1 MVPPFPE
8 KVMIQ
13 TTSRCNAAC
22 RFCPYPSV
30 VDELPQGTMDE
41 GLYRRIIDE
50 CAEHPGEVRRL
61 LLYLMNEPLLDGELA
76 ERINYAKTRNP
87 RACVHILTNGALLTE
102 RRGDALIDSGLDW
115 IGLSIHGFSP
125 SAYHEAMG
133 LEREVT
139 YRRAERFIRAALA
152 RRGPGFVMVT
162 FNGGGPVTSDE
173 REAALSYFR
182 DLGVQRI
189 SYHGGSIS
197 RAGNVPV
204 IPAPQHAVVRGC
216 RSIWWREMLH
226 VLYSGDVVL
235 CCMDWRRRVVVG
247 NLREQSIAELWRSEA
262 YRRVRDTVD
271 GRVELPDGFPC
282 ARCEEAIVLADSPE
296 KPIDVAVIVLPCAVL
311 SSDASVVPGVIAAL
325 RACGLAEQ
333 LVDISALVY
342 RRMSSDDTRLWR
354 RAGHGVVYKG
364 DGSEELVRRRADEVE
379 WCVARCRELAARH
392 LLVFLCPVSR
402 RLTLEVVRRIKERDP
417 ERSLLVFGGEE
428 QAPALLEQLAVPY
441 HPHVR
446 REETAAWV
454 ARRLQGGE
462 RGAAPPS
469 QPPPATPSP
478 PPLAEPDWRP
488 PGWEG
493 IGAGMAPRLPEEHDR
508 SPVSRWLVGLR
519 EAVRALP
526 ELPRRPL
533 VAGRELRRRAEESA
547 QAVLRWVLA
556 ARGRAAEPTTGVPG
570 VARLAAV
577 RREPSAG
584 VGPRAVEDGLATE
597 EGSPAAPAPC
607 SPPADVSPAAH
618 APSRKPMAAILDEH
632 LVADVAPPPIVP
644 PPSPWQRRAT
654 RGRAV
659 DLLLAT
665 LPPWGIC
672 NPPVGLAHLATY
684 VRSKGFGVEVLDLN
698 IDLYHRLGPPWQ
710 LLWHVENKNYWS
722 NAETFDLLLDELA
735 PHLDEY
741 AELIATHPARLVGLS
756 VVDPK
761 ERCTIELIRRV
772 KARAP
777 DKRILLGGPACV
789 TPDYRRI
796 FTTLVAELVDGYAL
810 GEGEELLCDV
820 IQALRDGT
828 DWALVPGVLCH
839 RDGVDRPV
847 GRRRRLLPLDRVP
860 FPTYEEFELSRYHG
874 DELIVEWSRGCV
886 GACAFCK
893 GKMIDGKHR
902 SHSALAIVS
911 ALRRYAERLDV
922 RKFTVCDPVI
932 NGEPSVLV
940 ELCRLIREQ
949 GLEVEWR
956 GEAIPRPSLTPELLG
971 AMRAAGC
978 VELQL
983 GVESGSDLVLER
995 MHKRALFSAAEAA
1008 HVLRTCHEAGIRTAL
1023 FIIVGFPGEG
1033 EAEFEQTCALI
1044 RDNAASIDEIKS
1056 INAVHVITDTPLHR
1070 RAEAFGIRLPDAD
1083 YHCRWTGD
1091 GNTPEVRADRIRR
1104 LLALAAELHLPVRE
1118 TNLAEE
1124 KHRDLA
1130 ADPSAGSASRGER
1143 LARLQRQVATL
1154 ESV

>member
-1 MVPPFPE
+1 MLPPFPE

-22 RFCPYPSV
+22 RFCPYPVV
-30 VDELPQGTMDE
+30 VDEQPQGTMDE
-41 GLYRRIIDE
+41 ALFRRIIDE
-50 CAEHPGEVRRL
+50 CAEHPVEVQRL
-61 LLYLMNEPLLDGELA
+61 LLYLMNEPLLDGDLV
-76 ERINYAKTRNP
+76 ERISYAKARNP
-87 RACVHILTNGALLTE
+87 RASLHILTNGALLTE

-115 IGLSIHGFSP
+115 IGLSIHGYSP
-125 SAYHEAMG
+125 SAYREAMG
-133 LEREVT
+133 LDRDVT

-162 FNGGGPVTSDE
+162 FNGGGPVTSEE

-197 RAGNVPV
+197 RAGNVPT
-204 IPAPQHAVVRGC
+204 IPAPRHEAVHGC
-216 RSIWWREMLH
+216 HSIWWREMLH
-226 VLYSGDVVL
+226 VLYNGDVVL

-247 NLREQSIAELWRSEA
+247 NLREQSIAELWRSDA

-271 GRVELPDGFPC
+271 GRVELPDDFPC

-296 KPIDVAVIVLPCAVL
+296 KPIDVLVVVLPCAVMD
-311 SSDASVVPGVIAAL
+311 SDASAVPGVIRAL
-325 RACGLAEQ
+325 RSRGVAEQ
-333 LVDISALVY
+333 LFDLSGPVY
-342 RRMSSDDTRLWR
+342 LRMTGEDSNLWR
-354 RAGHGVVYKG
+354 RAGHGVVHFG
-364 DGSEELVRRRADEVE
+364 DGSAELVARRADEVE
-379 WCVARCRELAARH
+379 WCVARCREMVAHHMLF
-392 LLVFLCPVSR
+392 FLCPVNR

-417 ERSLLVFGGEE
+417 ERSVLVFGSEE

-441 HPHVR
+441 QRHRR

-454 ARRLQGGE
+454 ARRLHTAVE
-462 RGAAPPS
+462 PVSLTVTPAAAP
-469 QPPPATPSP
+469 PSP
-478 PPLAEPDWRP
+478 PPLADPDWRP

-493 IGAGMAPRLPEEHDR
+493 IGAGMAPPLPEESAG
-508 SPVSRWLVGLR
+508 SPVMRWLDGLR
-519 EAVRALP
+519 EAARTLP
-526 ELPRRPL
+526 QLPRSPL
-533 VAGRELRRRAEESA
+533 VVGRELRRRAKEST

-556 ARGRAAEPTTGVPG
+556 ARGLAAEPTTGVPG
-570 VARLAAV
+570 AGQLAPAQH
-577 RREPSAG
+577 E
-584 VGPRAVEDGLATE
+584 PRAD
-597 EGSPAAPAPC
+597 AAPRVVGSERGASEGDEPCPPCDDASLTAAP
-607 SPPADVSPAAH
+607 
-618 APSRKPMAAILDEH
+618 RKPMAAIGGDLPPADGEPPGR
-632 LVADVAPPPIVP
+632 VA
-644 PPSPWQRRAT
+644 STPWQHRAAPGQT
-654 RGRAV
+654 V
-659 DLLLAT
+659 DVLLGT

-672 NPPVGLAHLATY
+672 NPPVGLAHLATA
-684 VRSKGFGVEVLDLN
+684 VRAKGFGVEVLDMN
-698 IDLYHRLGPPWQ
+698 VDLYHRLGPRWE

-722 NAETFDLLLDELA
+722 NAETFDLLLDELS

-741 AELIATHPARLVGLS
+741 AELIAAHPAPIVGLS

-777 DKRILLGGPACV
+777 AKRILLGGPACV

-796 FTTLVAELVDGYAL
+796 FTDAAAELVDGYAL

-820 IQALRDGT
+820 VQAQRDGI
-828 DWALVPGVLCH
+828 DWAQVPGVLCH
-839 RDGVDRPV
+839 RGGVDLPV
-847 GRRRRLLPLDRVP
+847 VRRRRLLPLDKVP
-860 FPTYEEFELSRYHG
+860 FPTYEEFELDRYHG

-902 SHSALAIVS
+902 SHSAPAIVA
-911 ALRRYAERLDV
+911 ALKGYVERLGL

-932 NGEPSVLV
+932 NGEPEVLV
-940 ELCRLIREQ
+940 ELCRLIGEQ
-949 GLEVEWR
+949 GLEIEWR
-956 GEAIPRPSLTPELLG
+956 GEAIPRSSLTPELLR

-983 GVESGSDLVLER
+983 GVESGSDRVLER
-995 MHKRALFSAAEAA
+995 MHKRALFSAAEATQVVRA
-1008 HVLRTCHEAGIRTAL
+1008 CHEAQIRTAL

-1070 RAEAFGIRLPDAD
+1070 HAEEFGICLPDVD
-1083 YHCRWTGD
+1083 YHCRWTAE
-1091 GNTPEVRADRIRR
+1091 GNTPEVRAERIRR
-1104 LLALAAELHLPVRE
+1104 LAALAAELHLPVRE

-1124 KHRDLA
+1124 KHRGLA
-1130 ADPSAGSASRGER
+1130 VDPGAASASRAEL

-1154 ESV
+1154 QSV